1 MRCNRCRLKFFSDD
15 LSDIAEGER
24 RSAILISDLMDYR
37 IDNELISRF
46 AESAE
51 IIRSLFLIGTIWS
64 ESYIDPV
71 IIFHDSH
78 PLSA

>member
-1 MRCNRCRLKFFSDD
+1 M
-15 LSDIAEGER
+15 
-24 RSAILISDLMDYR
+24 ILISDLMDYR

-51 IIRSLFLIGTIWS
+51 IIRSLFLIGTIRS